1 MGIRTVKSTL
11 LTIMTVSV
19 LLFSVSAWS
28 ASTKEEVRELSTKVD
43 AMQEDLAEIKKM
55 IKDINSA
62 PAPRAAAPAFK
73 QQVVSVGSSPYKG
86 EVNAT
91 LTLMEF
97 SDYQCPFCARHN
109 RDVMPTLIS
118 EYIDTG
124 KLKFVM
130 REKPIPALHRNAM
143 NASMAALCAGD
154 QGKYW
159 EMHNLL
165 FENQR
170 ELGVENLKAFAG
182 TIGLDTAQYNECLD
196 GEKHKSQISA
206 DIRLSDKLGMSGTPG
221 FVVGVTDQNDPD
233 KALMSVY
240 IKGAKSLDSFKGTID
255 ELLDSVK

>member
-1 MGIRTVKSTL
+1 MKSIL
-11 LTIMTVSV
+11 LTTMTVSL

-28 ASTKEEVRELSTKVD
+28 ASTKEEIQELSTKVD

-55 IKDINSA
+55 IKDIKSA
-62 PAPRAAAPAFK
+62 PAPRAAAPGFK
-73 QQVVSVGSSPYKG
+73 EQVVSVGSSPYKG
-86 EVNAT
+86 QANAT
-91 LTLMEF
+91 VTLMEF
-97 SDYQCPFCARHN
+97 SDYQCPFCSRHY

-124 KLKFVM
+124 KVKFVM
-130 REKPIPALHRNAM
+130 REKPIPSLHRNAM

-165 FENQR
+165 FDNQR

-182 TIGLDTAQYNECLD
+182 TLELDTSKFNECLD
-196 GEKHKSQISA
+196 GKKHNKQISE
-206 DIRLSDKLGMSGTPG
+206 DIRVSDKLGMSGTPG
-221 FVVGVTDQNDPD
+221 FVVGLTDQNDPD